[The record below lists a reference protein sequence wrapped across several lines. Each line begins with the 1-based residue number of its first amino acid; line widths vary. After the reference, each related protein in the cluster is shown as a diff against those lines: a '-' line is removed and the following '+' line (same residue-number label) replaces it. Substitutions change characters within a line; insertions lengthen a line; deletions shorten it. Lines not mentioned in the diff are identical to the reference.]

1 MKRLILR
8 LGMVLIYF
16 IFFLSGLNVLQP
28 IPYAEGAGAT
38 EVQEA
43 RDVLKEIIRIPETA
57 IPPALLG
64 NAEGIAIIPGL
75 IKAGFIIGGR
85 HGTGIVLVRSEKGV
99 WGVPREISM
108 SGISI
113 GWQIGVQAIDVIL
126 VFKTRKSVEDMTKR
140 KWTLGVDG
148 SVAAGPIGRRAKVAT
163 DIWLKAEVFAYS
175 RSRGIFAGIS
185 VDGGVLQAGGTINA
199 PAQTKQLIA
208 ILDKHTSSK

>member
-8 LGMVLIYF
+8 LGLVLIFFVIF
-16 IFFLSGLNVLQP
+16 ISGLNGLRP
-28 IPYAEGAGAT
+28 IPAAEGAGAT

-43 RDVLKEIIRIPETA
+43 RDVLLEIIRIPETG
-57 IPPALLG
+57 IPSALLR

-85 HGTGIVLVRSEKGV
+85 HGTGIVLVRGENGA

-108 SGISI
+108 SGVSI
-113 GWQIGVQAIDVIL
+113 GWQIGVQSIDVIL

-185 VDGGVLQAGGTINA
+185 VDGGVLQAGGIINA
-199 PAQTKQLIA
+199 PAQTKKLIL
-208 ILDKHTSSK
+208 ILDKHTS

>member
-1 MKRLILR
+1 MKYHILR
-8 LGMVLIYF
+8 LGMFLMSFV
-16 IFFLSGLNVLQP
+16 FFFSGLSGLRP
-28 IPYAEGAGAT
+28 IPAAEGAGAT
-38 EVQEA
+38 EIQEA
-43 RDVLKEIIRIPETA
+43 RDVLQEIIRIPETG

-85 HGTGIVLVRSEKGV
+85 HGTGIVLVRGRKGV

-108 SGISI
+108 SGVSI

-208 ILDKHTSSK
+208 ILDKHTTPR

>member
-8 LGMVLIYF
+8 LGMALISF

-28 IPYAEGAGAT
+28 ILDAEGAGAT

-199 PAQTKQLIA
+199 PDQTKQLIA
-208 ILDKHTSSK
+208 ILDRHTSSK